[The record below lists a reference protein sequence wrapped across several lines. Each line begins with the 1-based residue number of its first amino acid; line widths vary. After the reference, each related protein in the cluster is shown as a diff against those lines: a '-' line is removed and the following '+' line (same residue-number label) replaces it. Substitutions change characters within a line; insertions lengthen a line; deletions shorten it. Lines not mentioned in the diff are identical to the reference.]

1 MTTKKLYPVI
11 GGRAD
16 GAWWSDTTDSAYRLI
31 QPVDLALPQYFL
43 AEHEPFPTPPEL
55 LDRDDNRPV
64 PEQEFDVRV
73 EGEFETPSHYAW
85 LPIQPQEICRYL
97 PFNLGNVVKYA
108 CRCGK
113 KEGESAVKD
122 LRKAAVY
129 LEDEIERLIE
139 LGEEE

>member
-16 GAWWSDTTDSAYRLI
+16 GAWWSETTDSAYEKRFDSGMTYFATAHST
-31 QPVDLALPQYFL
+31 VDLATLM
-43 AEHEPFPTPPEL
+43 
-55 LDRDDNRPV
+55 DRYDNRPV
-64 PEQEFDVRV
+64 EEVKEV
-73 EGEFETPSHYAW
+73 ASSASASPSHYAW

-97 PFNLGNVVKYA
+97 SFNLGNVVKYA

-122 LRKAAVY
+122 LRKAVVY

-139 LGEEE
+139 LGEGGEEG